1 MKKALRISIS
11 ILLFALAVAITQ
23 IPADPVSADTTKASE
38 GDFQIKDNILVKYTG
53 TAQVVSV
60 PAYVTRIGDEAFAGH
75 DEMEEVRFE
84 GDKLEEI
91 SYCAFAGCDG
101 LTKVTLPD
109 SLITLGNGAFSRCA
123 SLKEVKLGNS
133 LKDIGIGCFANC
145 PQLSV
150 LTVASK
156 NTYFMV
162 KDGCLYDDEIK
173 KLYLVLPGRKSD
185 FFSMPSTVED
195 VDAYA
200 FWGSKEIKSV
210 GLGSKL
216 KSIPDYAFSNCKSLE
231 EITIPLSVRRI
242 GIKAFEDCVKLKK
255 VVIPIS
261 VTDIHETAFD
271 GCRNLEMVTQEGT
284 YAYRYYQD
292 YLANREILGEE
303 EQQENIHVEEP
314 VLTTPSE
321 YYDPDKDQILG
332 GTFVVGNNAIVFID
346 SVKSDS
352 SLSETKDDGEETEEI
367 LIEKNKDIPKFTVFN
382 EILADYAFYKDT
394 TLRDYEFEEDIKEI
408 GRFSFA
414 RSNLDKIHI
423 PFGVTKIG
431 YGAFYHC
438 DRLQSVFVPGSVKEI
453 EPKAFENTPWLDNWR
468 KEEGEDFLIVGDGI
482 LLAYRGKESSIRIPD
497 TVKTIGSY
505 AFGDNHF
512 VTTVT
517 IPDSVKTIGE
527 GAFYNCSN
535 LQLVEGAENVTRI
548 GDKAFLQCDF
558 HEFHVKETIEELGYM
573 AVSADIL
580 VFDSKDRLPKA
591 SYEETRV
598 YLNEGRTAPYLGDV
612 GMVLVRDNFTLKDF
626 EDTVLATDKN
636 LLKGVIAGMDEEK
649 GEARILYSGYTPEE
663 YERALI
669 PTEITVGEKSFTV
682 LGASDVSSFSDFIT
696 EADALYVKN
705 NSSFIESA
713 DILEDGIKGSF
724 TLEISDE
731 SDYQKVKD
739 AYKEVYRTVLPE
751 NLHCVDIRLTDMSS
765 LIPVKYFGSHNFS
778 IKITIPKE
786 YNNSSLR
793 ILTVDANGQL
803 ENVSYRR
810 EEDNLIVELKHL
822 SPFVFYATEKESNLY
837 GKGTVYGGQT
847 TITGFHKIDNSPDT
861 GDRIH
866 PKFFLSAAL
875 VALGIANLLVKRKR
889 KIK

>member
-23 IPADPVSADTTKASE
+23 IPADSVSADQTKSSE
-38 GDFQIKDNILVKYTG
+38 SDFQIKDTILVKYTG

-101 LTKVTLPD
+101 LTKVTFPD
-109 SLITLGNGAFSRCA
+109 SLVTLGNGAFSRCA
-123 SLKEVKLGNS
+123 SLKEVRLGNS

-145 PQLSV
+145 PRLSV
-150 LTVASK
+150 LAVASK
-156 NTYFMV
+156 NAYFTV
-162 KDGCLYDDEIK
+162 RDGCLYDDEIK

-255 VVIPIS
+255 VVIPVS
-261 VTDIHETAFD
+261 VTDIHKTAFD
-271 GCRNLEMVTQEGT
+271 GCRNLEIVAEEGT
-284 YAYRYYQD
+284 YPYRYYQD

-303 EQQENIHVEEP
+303 EQQENIHVEGP

-332 GTFVVGNNAIVFID
+332 GTFVVGNSAIVFID
-346 SVKSDS
+346 SAKSDINS
-352 SLSETKDDGEETEEI
+352 SETIKEEEEKEEI

-382 EILADYAFYKDT
+382 EILADYAFYKDAD
-394 TLRDYEFEEDIKEI
+394 LRDYDFEEEIKEI

-438 DRLQSVFVPGSVKEI
+438 DRLQSVFIPGSIKEI
-453 EPKAFENTPWLDNWR
+453 EPKAFEHTPWLENWM

-497 TVKTIGSY
+497 TVKSIGSY
-505 AFGDNHF
+505 VFLDNPF
-512 VTTVT
+512 VTSVT

-558 HEFHVKETIEELGYM
+558 HEFHVKENVEELGYR

-598 YLNEGRTAPYLGDV
+598 YLEENTAPYLGDV
-612 GMVLVRDNFTLKDF
+612 GMVLVEDTFSIKDF

-636 LLKGVIAGMDEEK
+636 LLKGVIAEIDEEK
-649 GEARILYSGYTPEE
+649 GEARILYSGYTKEE
-663 YERALI
+663 YERASI
-669 PTEITVGEKSFTV
+669 PSEITVGDKSFTV
-682 LGASDVSSFSDFIT
+682 LGASDISSFSDFIS
-696 EADALYVKN
+696 EVDALYVKN
-705 NSSFIESA
+705 TSSFIQSA
-713 DILEDGIKGSF
+713 DVLEDGIKGSF
-724 TLEISDE
+724 TLVISDE
-731 SDYQKVKD
+731 NDYQKVKD
-739 AYKEVYRTVLPE
+739 AYKEVYRTSLPE
-751 NLHCVDIRLTDMSS
+751 NLHCVDIRLTDMAS

-803 ENVSYRR
+803 ENVNYRR

-822 SPFVFYATEKESNLY
+822 SPFVFYATEKEANLY

-847 TITGFHKIDNSPDT
+847 TITGFHKIDISPDT

-866 PKFFLSAAL
+866 PKYFLSVAL
-875 VALGIANLLVKRKR
+875 IALGIANLLVKRKR